1 MINFEPNY
9 WYVYVIRNNI
19 TDWLYIGLHHQI
31 NNKAYSNSSDSIIL
45 KEAIE
50 AGKTSD
56 YVVWKGKNAE
66 KAAALETYLINLAK
80 ANGRNLYNKNSGGGF
95 KGGAD
100 PKILTPEDYMTGE
113 NIIVHKMYP
122 SPMVED
128 NEEEIRDYLKN
139 ISNSVRDAVKDMFD
153 GKPNPHKVYYMS
165 VDEVMN
171 LPFLQIR
178 ENAVDWDN
186 VQKVIDSMEMDMKAA
201 EYKVEPVSI
210 VKFKDGRL
218 LRVDGTSTTYAVKE
232 INQWSKLP
240 VVYLD
245 SSLFYDDE
253 IYMEVYATQRNVPEK
268 HKGVNNPKKQLKARI
283 RSFHLR
289 NQDLFINDIERF
301 QKKFINLY
309 SESYSPRAIIA
320 NLNAYIRSVYESNAR
335 GENWM
340 DYAVGNIMDEIRG
353 KIATYFPRSVTTHV
367 AINSLENQ
375 GVGNPMNYF
384 GNTGVGGKDTSV
396 ILVNHTSASTENKD
410 DYYFERYKNSLAE
423 AGFFPDKSKAMH
435 GYVPFVSKI
444 TGKKIFAIFLP
455 CRVNTKMTIN
465 ANYIVGQLF
474 SDDAIAA

>member
-1 MINFEPNY
+1 MLNFEPNY
-9 WYVYVIRNNI
+9 WYVYIIRNNV
-19 TDWLYIGLHHQI
+19 TDWLYVGLHHQVS
-31 NNKAYSNSSDSIIL
+31 NKAYSNSSDSVVL

-50 AGKTSD
+50 TGKTSE
-56 YVVWKGKNAE
+56 YIVWKGKNAE

-80 ANGRNLYNKNSGGGF
+80 TNGRNVYNKNSGGGF

-100 PKILTPEDYMTGE
+100 PKILNPEDYMTGE

-122 SPMVED
+122 VPMIDD

-139 ISNSVRDAVKDMFD
+139 ISDNVRDAVKDMFD
-153 GKPNPHKVYYMS
+153 KKPNPHKVYYMS
-165 VDEVMN
+165 VDEVIN

-178 ENAVDWDN
+178 DNAVDWDN
-186 VQKVIDSMEMDMKAA
+186 VYKVMESMEIDMIAA

-232 INQWSKLP
+232 INKWTKLP

-245 SSLFYDDE
+245 SSIFYDNE

-283 RSFHLR
+283 RSFHLV
-289 NQDLFINDIERF
+289 NQELFNDDIERF

-309 SESYSPRAIIA
+309 SGSYSPRSIIA
-320 NLNAYIRSVYESNAR
+320 NLSAYIRNIHESNAR

-340 DYAVGNIMDEIRG
+340 DYAVGDIMDQIRS

-367 AINSLENQ
+367 VINSLENQ

-396 ILVNHTSASTENKD
+396 ILVNHTSPSTENKD

-423 AGFFPDKSKAMH
+423 AGFFPDKTKAMYS
-435 GYVPFVSKI
+435 YVPFVSKI

-465 ANYIVGQLF
+465 ANYIVEQLF
-474 SDDAIAA
+474 ADDAIAA